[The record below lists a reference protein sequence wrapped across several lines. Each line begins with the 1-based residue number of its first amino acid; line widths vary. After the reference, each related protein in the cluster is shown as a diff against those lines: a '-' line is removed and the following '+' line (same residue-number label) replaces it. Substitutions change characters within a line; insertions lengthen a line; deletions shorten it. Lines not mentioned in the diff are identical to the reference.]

1 MGDSYVTLHA
11 RVGDCSRSEVA
22 LRKIRRRKSLPQPA
36 QARFMA
42 ARGFLKL
49 EAEAL
54 RNGDDVI
61 EETFVPSSWIGVGR
75 HGRRT
80 VASRVLGP
88 FLPTVRGEEAG
99 RGCLSD
105 LAGCPLEIE
114 VPRSVWG
121 QQDTNAAHHCVR
133 DPAVLCRI
141 AGEDI
146 GRIDLFER
154 GAAVNVGFGDGTPLT
169 RRRIGCSRGA
179 RATPPRAAG
188 TSGSP
193 RDCRRSSN
201 RTRCLGRRAG

>member
-1 MGDSYVTLHA
+1 MTLHA

-88 FLPTVRGEEAG
+88 FLPAVRGEEAG

-105 LAGCPLEIE
+105 LLGCPLE
-114 VPRSVWG
+114 
-121 QQDTNAAHHCVR
+121 
-133 DPAVLCRI
+133 
-141 AGEDI
+141 
-146 GRIDLFER
+146 FEIP
-154 GAAVNVGFGDGTPLT
+154 GGTGGP
-169 RRRIGCSRGA
+169 GYE
-179 RATPPRAAG
+179 
-188 TSGSP
+188 
-193 RDCRRSSN
+193 RRSEWCSA
-201 RTRCLGRRAG
+201 RCRSLPHRWRRHRADRPLRACCGGECWLWAWHPANTSRHWVFLWG